1 MKSVRLI
8 LASLLLL
15 GLVLWGKT
23 HLDRL
28 RAQWSSFR
36 ALSDH
41 PSGPAEKIG
50 SVSSGGGSGSAMSA
64 EELGIIGADDPRGSY
79 GSGGMRPPES
89 KFSTAL
95 QNTVN
100 DKVIVVGKREDEDTD
115 WVIDELPDWQ
125 HAIYTVDNP
134 NAPLSLPQNKGKEAN
149 VYLQYI
155 ISNYDFLPSVI
166 VFLHSH
172 RSGYPQAWHTEFADH
187 SNVRSIRMLQT
198 DFVRK
203 NGYANLRCN
212 HKPGCPAEVQP
223 FRAPDPG
230 RPQEQA
236 LPEVWSVFF
245 GDGSGSGGKSGT
257 ESGSKSGNGTA
268 VPLPQV
274 IAATC
279 CSQFAV
285 SREQVWARPLSDYQ
299 RFHRWVVET
308 ELDDDTSGRVM
319 EYMWHIIFGKGPV

>member
-1 MKSVRLI
+1 
-8 LASLLLL
+8 
-15 GLVLWGKT
+15 
-23 HLDRL
+23 
-28 RAQWSSFR
+28 
-36 ALSDH
+36 
-41 PSGPAEKIG
+41 
-50 SVSSGGGSGSAMSA
+50 MSA
-64 EELGIIGADDPRGSY
+64 EELGIVGADGPRGSY

-95 QNTVN
+95 QNIVN
-100 DKVIVVGKREDEDTD
+100 DKVIVVGKTEDEDTD
-115 WVIDELPDWQ
+115 WVIDELPEYVPRPRFALFDIALKLTLVSWK

-134 NAPLSLPQNKGKEAN
+134 KAPLSVPQNKGKEAN

-172 RSGYPQAWHTEFADH
+172 RGGYPHAWHTEFADH
-187 SNVRSIRMLQT
+187 SNVRTIRMLQT
-198 DFVRK
+198 DFIRK

-212 HKPGCPAEVQP
+212 HRPGCPAEVQP
-223 FRAPDPG
+223 FQAPDPR

-245 GDGSGSGGKSGT
+245 GDGSG
-257 ESGSKSGNGTA
+257 NGTA
-268 VPLPQV
+268 MPLPQV
-274 IAATC
+274 IAAPC

-285 SREQVWARPLSDYQ
+285 SRDQVWARPLSDYQ

-308 ELDDDTSGRVM
+308 ELDDETSGRVM
-319 EYMWHIIFGKGPV
+319 EYMWHIIFGRDPV